1 MGRSVVIDGI
11 HLTLESVVEV
21 ARYGSRVT
29 LDETIL
35 GKIGKSP
42 SYVDQAVDQVLDP
55 SIPETVRRNRLIY
68 GVTTGFGCHKE
79 FIIRNR
85 EEANQLQRN
94 ILMSHACGVGGLLDP
109 EVVRA
114 VMLLRLQSFA
124 MGHSGVR
131 PELLEW
137 IVELLNNRL
146 HPHVPEQ
153 GSVGSSGD
161 LCPLSHAALVLIG
174 RGQASVDSL
183 SEDGRWSRGKTLE
196 GMEALESIGP
206 ALAGKGLSI
215 PYELSTKEG
224 LALTNGATVMTA
236 IGVLACHDAWNAIRH
251 ADMAGAMT
259 LEALGGRTRAFDPKV
274 HSARPFAGQM
284 RSAENVRRL
293 TAGSALTDMN
303 GDVHDAYS
311 VRCIPQVHGAVR
323 DSLAHVR
330 NMLDIEI
337 RSATDNPLFFEPD
350 PPPADGISEKWD
362 YSAGNFHGEPV
373 ALAMD
378 FLGLALAEIGSIS
391 ERRTQKLLD
400 KHHNYGLPSN
410 RAPDPRIQSG
420 LMMVHYTAASL
431 VSENK
436 VLCHPA
442 SCDSIPTSSNIE
454 DHVSMG
460 TVAARK
466 ARTILENVENVIAIE
481 LLCAAQAIDFRTG
494 RLPGLSGEAF
504 KGMPGKGVAAAHQA
518 VRSAGIRAMESDREP
533 SPDILA
539 MKRLV
544 ESGAM
549 IKAAEKETGKLH

>member
-1 MGRSVVIDGI
+1 MEHTVVIDGM
-11 HLTLESVVEV
+11 HLTLESVVDV
-21 ARYGSRVT
+21 ARCGGKVELDKTVRRRIEKSRA
-29 LDETIL
+29 
-35 GKIGKSP
+35 
-42 SYVDQAVDQVLDP
+42 YVENAVDQVLDP
-55 SIPETVRRNRLIY
+55 SVSAAVRKNRLIY

-79 FIIRNR
+79 FIIKNR
-85 EEANQLQRN
+85 DEANQLQKN
-94 ILMSHACGVGGLLDP
+94 ILMSHACGTGPLLDP

-131 PELLEW
+131 PELLDM
-137 IVELLNNRL
+137 IVELLNQRI
-146 HPHVPEQ
+146 HPLVPEQ

-174 RGQASVDSL
+174 RGRASADRMSD
-183 SEDGRWSRGKTLE
+183 DGRWERGPEWT
-196 GMEALESIGP
+196 GMQALESIKP
-206 ALAGKGLSI
+206 ALARKGLSV
-215 PYELSTKEG
+215 PFELSTKEG

-236 IGVLACHDAWNAIRH
+236 IGILACQDAFNAVRH
-251 ADMAGAMT
+251 ADIAGAMT
-259 LEALGGRTRAFDPKV
+259 LEAVGGRTRAFDPKV
-274 HSARPFAGQM
+274 HSARPFEGQKQ
-284 RSAENVRRL
+284 SAENVRRL
-293 TAGSALTDMN
+293 ISGSALTDQN

-323 DSLAHVR
+323 DALDYVR
-330 NMLDIEI
+330 KVLDIEI
-337 RSATDNPLFFEPD
+337 CSATDNPLFFEPD
-350 PPPADGISEKWD
+350 PPPADGVVEKWD

-400 KHHNYGLPSN
+400 KYHNYGLPSN
-410 RAPDPRIQSG
+410 LAPDPRIHSG

-494 RLPGLSGEAF
+494 RLPGLKDGVF
-504 KGMPGKGVAAAHQA
+504 KGKPGKGIQAAH
-518 VRSAGIRAMESDREP
+518 RIIRTNGIVELNHDREP
-533 SPDILA
+533 WPDILA

-544 ESGAM
+544 ESGQ
-549 IKAAEKETGKLH
+549 ILKAAEKETGELH